1 MDEKRNALDTIT
13 GLSVVACGLTGLAAL
28 IVAVFAFA
36 NAEFAGAGLALI
48 PAALAFGQLMN
59 VTRRK

>member
-1 MDEKRNALDTIT
+1 MNETRNALDTIT
-13 GLSVVACGLTGLAAL
+13 GLSAIACGLTGLAAL
-28 IVAVFAFA
+28 VVPVFAFA

-59 VTRRK
+59 VTRHK

>member
-1 MDEKRNALDTIT
+1 LNQQRNALDTVT
-13 GLSVVACGLTGLAAL
+13 GLAAIGCGIVGVAAL

-36 NAEFAGAGLALI
+36 NAQFAGAGLSLI

-59 VTRRK
+59 VTLKR